1 MENLVRYPNCEY
13 IMPFLFTN
21 DLYIPVLNEL
31 LKEDFKCVKQIFG
44 AIPSSWTGGRISSL
58 KIKNPEIIN
67 KYLGILT
74 KKYNITST
82 FTFSALS
89 INEDT
94 LKDEYSN
101 ILLDIAYQNNCYYI
115 VASNLLYNHI
125 KARYPNAKMVCS
137 VIQPQINFLSSY
149 FNETEFYN
157 KMLDKYEIVVVR
169 PEWAIENV
177 DKIDKIISDI
187 NRIEILVNLRC
198 QYNCKIAKQHYLLV
212 EDIDSNRITI
222 DEAFKNISGFC
233 QSNNKNVRKTYMP
246 IDIVDKLVLKGVKK
260 IKIKG
265 RGESFNSVYSYLYD
279 FFFNQNYKEE
289 DIKNKIDLICAKYIQ
304 NSKELQLK
312 LVKNL

>member
-21 DLYIPVLNEL
+21 DLYIPVLHEL

-44 AIPSSWTGGRISSL
+44 AIPSAWTGGRISSL
-58 KIKNPEIIN
+58 KINNPDTIN
-67 KYLGILT
+67 KYFKILNEKFHLIPT
-74 KKYNITST
+74 L
-82 FTFSALS
+82 TFSSLYV
-89 INEDT
+89 NDNT

-101 ILLDIAYQNNCYYI
+101 ILLDIAYQNNCYFI
-115 VASNLLYNHI
+115 VASELLYNHI
-125 KARYPNAKMVCS
+125 KSRYKDAKMVCS
-137 VIQPQINFLSSY
+137 VIQPQINFLSSS

-187 NRIEILVNLRC
+187 NRIEILVNLGC
-198 QYNCKIAKQHYLLV
+198 QYNCKFAKQHYLLL
-212 EDIDSNRITI
+212 EDIDSNRITL
-222 DEAFKNISGFC
+222 DESLNKMSGFC

-246 IDIVDKLVLKGVKK
+246 IDIVDKLVSKGVKK

-265 RGESFNSVYSYLYD
+265 RGESFDSVYKYLYD

-289 DIKNKIDLICAKYIQ
+289 EIKNKIDLICAKYIQ
-304 NSKELQLK
+304 NSKELQLR